1 MGATEMNPILENI
14 RKANSNQ
21 RVDGSKSTG
30 YSYVNW
36 EQVKT
41 VFSIRLG
48 SIETM
53 NSLITITES
62 RLDALVN

>member
-1 MGATEMNPILENI
+1 VGATEMNPILENN
-14 RKANSNQ
+14 RKVNSNQ

-30 YSYVNW
+30 YIYVNW

-48 SIETM
+48 SIET
-53 NSLITITES
+53 IYE
-62 RLDALVN
+62 